1 MAYDYV
7 QIPAG
12 ATVKIG
18 DDVGSLADIGVLK
31 GDAAVTITGDRVTIK
46 GSKAEEV
53 QAKFK
58 NMSATMSGEM
68 YQLNHDVIDKMNDGI
83 FTRTAVDATPVAGAV
98 DTIVS
103 GNWAYN
109 TFVPLINQDSGDLLA
124 PAVGATLTINSVTGG
139 TDLALT
145 INEDFIIHKV
155 GGLWGITIIDSVGV
169 TTLAQNIVIN
179 YGYTPAAGI
188 KYTVGAASTAVT
200 GKVVELSYTNPAS
213 SKLIR
218 IRMWNAKQSNDITLN
233 FLDQA
238 SDELNTYAFELM
250 GDLDVSR
257 TSGDQ
262 LLEIY
267 TEDLY

>member
-31 GDAAVTITGDRVTIK
+31 GDAVVTITGDRITQK

-53 QAKFK
+53 ITKFK

-68 YQLNHDVIDKMNDGI
+68 YQINHDVIAEMNDGI
-83 FTRTAVDATPVAGAV
+83 FTRTVTEAAEVVGESDTVLSGAW
-98 DTIVS
+98 S
-103 GNWAYN
+103 FN
-109 TFVPLINQDSGDLLA
+109 TFIPLEGQHSGTTFS
-124 PAVGATLTINSVTGG
+124 VTSVTGVTNG
-139 TDLALT
+139 LLVVNVDYIT
-145 INEDFIIHKV
+145 HKV
-155 GGLWGITIIDSVGV
+155 GGLWGITIIDSVTV
-169 TTLAQNIVIN
+169 TTEAQNIAIV
-179 YGYTPAAGI
+179 YTYTPAAGI
-188 KYTVGAASTAVT
+188 NYTVGAASTAVT

-238 SDELNTYAFELM
+238 SDDLNTYAFELM

-257 TSGDQ
+257 TRGDQ

-267 TEDLY
+267 TKDLY